1 VADGAVRLRS
11 LRERALQTLLFEAGG
26 LLVVTPLVMLAS
38 GAHALD
44 SLLLL
49 AALSVV
55 VMSWAALFNTAFDT
69 LEARWAR
76 RVASRRPHRLR
87 VLHAVTL
94 EASAV
99 VVSTPVIVALS
110 PLGWWEALAA
120 DIALTLVY
128 AVYGYAYHWAFD
140 RWRPVQG

>member
-1 VADGAVRLRS
+1 MTDAPVRVRS
-11 LRERALQTLLFEAGG
+11 ARERALQTLLFEAGG
-26 LLVVTPLVMLAS
+26 LLVVTPLVMLIS

-44 SLLLL
+44 SLVLLL
-49 AALSVV
+49 ALSAV
-55 VMSWAALFNTAFDT
+55 VMAWAAIFNTVFDAV
-69 LEARWAR
+69 EARVAR

-87 VLHAVTL
+87 VLHAVAL

-99 VVSTPVIVALS
+99 VVSCPVIVALS

>member
-1 VADGAVRLRS
+1 MADAPVRVRS
-11 LRERALQTLLFEAGG
+11 ARERALQTLLFEAGG

-38 GAHALD
+38 GAQALD
-44 SLLLL
+44 PLLLLL
-49 AALSVV
+49 ALSAV
-55 VMSWAALFNTAFDT
+55 VMAWAAFFNTVFDAV
-69 LEARWAR
+69 EARVAR

-87 VLHAVTL
+87 LLHAVAL

-99 VVSTPVIVALS
+99 VVSCPVIVALS

-128 AVYGYAYHWAFD
+128 AIYGYAYHWAFD